1 MSSPKTRKGSSINN
15 IVDYTLPKL
24 HTGKNWYIDFTCFD
38 PADGKMRRK
47 KYMLDSIEKISDRKK
62 RAAEIIANTTTRLR
76 NGWNPWAEASTER
89 QYSKFSEVT
98 SLYILRNSQATI
110 P

>member
-47 KYMLDSIEKISDRKK
+47 KYMLEGQRNNLRDFIFKH
-62 RAAEIIANTTTRLR
+62 II
-76 NGWNPWAEASTER
+76 
-89 QYSKFSEVT
+89 
-98 SLYILRNSQATI
+98 
-110 P
+110 

>member
-62 RAAEIIANTTTRLR
+62 ELQKSSLIQQPVFGMDGTHGQKHQRNANI
-76 NGWNPWAEASTER
+76 P
-89 QYSKFSEVT
+89 
-98 SLYILRNSQATI
+98 NSQR
-110 P
+110 